1 MLEGGEEIGGP
12 ECKLNRPGS
21 LVPSLLRKRSHLAG
35 GPFYRPTD
43 TRPWCCPSI
52 NNRMAKVAEREER
65 VLVRCLT
72 DEEDDTTRCLYDDI
86 SIKQAGLYTI

>member
-1 MLEGGEEIGGP
+1 
-12 ECKLNRPGS
+12 
-21 LVPSLLRKRSHLAG
+21 
-35 GPFYRPTD
+35 
-43 TRPWCCPSI
+43 
-52 NNRMAKVAEREER
+52 MAKVAEREER